1 MKKKDR
7 PPLEASTIR
16 ETVERVSPEL
26 NPKAPPIK
34 TKVRMGCEDC
44 RAENAFHAW
53 SSAPLPAHTFNYSMV
68 LTDNVNIPSG
78 KRAVIELVTA
88 TISVPIG
95 ERALLRLWTS
105 LGHSPSNLDLA
116 LTPHGELFGLDQ
128 LVATH
133 ALRVYSD
140 HTIELNVSRNNSES
154 EGYAVVCIS
163 GYFVDV

>member
-1 MKKKDR
+1 MR
-7 PPLEASTIR
+7 
-16 ETVERVSPEL
+16 
-26 NPKAPPIK
+26 
-34 TKVRMGCEDC
+34 CEDC

-53 SSAPLPAHTFNYSMV
+53 ASAALPAHTFNYSFV
-68 LTDNVNIPSG
+68 LTDKVAIPSG

-95 ERALLRLWTS
+95 ERALLRLYTS
-105 LGHSPSNLDLA
+105 LGHSPSNLDLT
-116 LTPHGELFGLDQ
+116 LTPHGELFGLEQ

-133 ALRVYSD
+133 SLRVYSD
-140 HTIELNVSRNNSES
+140 QSIELNVSRNGTDG